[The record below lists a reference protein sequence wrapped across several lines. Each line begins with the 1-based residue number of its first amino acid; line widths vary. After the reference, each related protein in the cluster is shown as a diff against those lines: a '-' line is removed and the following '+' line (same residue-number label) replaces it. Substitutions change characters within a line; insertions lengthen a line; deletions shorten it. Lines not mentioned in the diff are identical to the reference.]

1 MVQILWLGHSSF
13 QLTLGSGE
21 VLLLDPWLD
30 NPKYPSGH
38 KFTRVDAI
46 LLSHGHGDHIGS
58 AGALAKQFKAKVV
71 GIYEVCLY
79 LKSRGV
85 ETISPMNMG
94 GTQQVG
100 PVAITMTQAL
110 HSSGIEDEQ
119 GNLIHGGDPAGYV
132 MRFADGRS
140 AYFAGDTAVFSD
152 MRIIAEL
159 YAPELA
165 FLPIGDLYTMD
176 PKQAALACRY
186 LKPKKVIPTH
196 WGTFPPLTGRPEQ
209 LAEAIRDLKGT
220 EVWTLEPGKPVQW

>member
-13 QLTLGSGE
+13 QLTLDSGE

-38 KFTRVDAI
+38 KLTRVDAI
-46 LLSHGHGDHIGS
+46 LVSHGHGDHIGS
-58 AGALAKQFKAKVV
+58 AGSLARQFNAKVV

-85 ETISPMNMG
+85 ETVSPMNMG

-100 PVAITMTQAL
+100 PVAVTMTQAL
-110 HSSGIEDEQ
+110 HSSGIEDEKC
-119 GNLIHGGDPAGYV
+119 NLIHGGDPAGYV

-165 FLPIGDLYTMD
+165 FLPIGDLFTMD

-186 LKPKKVIPTH
+186 LKPKKVIPMH
-196 WGTFPPLTGRPEQ
+196 WGTFPPLTGRHDQ
-209 LAEAIRDLKGT
+209 LAEAIRDLSGT